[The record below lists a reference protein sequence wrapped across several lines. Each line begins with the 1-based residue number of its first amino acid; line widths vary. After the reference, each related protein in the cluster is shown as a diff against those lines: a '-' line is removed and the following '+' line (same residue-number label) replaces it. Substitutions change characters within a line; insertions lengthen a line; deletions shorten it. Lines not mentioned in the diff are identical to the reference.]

1 MWSSQFLSPPLSSS
15 SFQSLPLSSRPLL
28 WHLRNAE
35 NKKRFSRSC
44 RAPMASLHNQVAPQ
58 NIDSCK
64 RRALLILGIS
74 VFPLLPLKNEVFAS
88 EVEERNGNEKQNIE
102 QGGSSSNPFLSL
114 LNALGLLSS
123 GVLAALYSL
132 AQKEQSTSE
141 ATIESDNAIVSLERS
156 FESKLLQQKEEQN
169 KLLNK
174 AKEEQLSLAN
184 RLESANSTITGLGR
198 ELQGEKQKIDQLQ
211 AHIGDLRLKLEKAE
225 KEKDSL
231 EENVK
236 EKDSSIAAL
245 QGRVNLLSSE
255 VKDKEETIQGLSS
268 SLAQKD
274 SDLTK
279 LNTSYQQTRVEVD
292 TLKSEIVNLNEEL
305 SKHRNE
311 LEQKNSMLE
320 DLNVSVDS
328 LKVERDDLK
337 QKLNTLEHEFEGLR
351 SSSEKKAAD
360 DRKLLEDRENE
371 LRQLK
376 ETYELSLKEADAKQA
391 VISDLTKD
399 RDALK
404 KTLDMEAENMQS
416 MKQELQLTK
425 EALESS
431 KQEASDLTMELSE
444 SRKSSSELEAELLK
458 VQTEFSEEKESFQN
472 SLNEAIK
479 SLDEMKQQ
487 ALTLSKDLE
496 VSNSRISSLEEER
509 EFLVNSLEK
518 EKKLARDAQ
527 ENLEDAQS
535 VMARLGTE
543 RESFQK
549 RAKKLEDD
557 LASAKGEFLHLR
569 AQANKQEREPVVN
582 SESEEETDTQNGV
595 NNGNTQLEQEGE
607 AAVKTTAAPAKKTTR
622 KKRASS
628 R

>member
-102 QGGSSSNPFLSL
+102 QGSSSSNPFLSL

-141 ATIESDNAIVSLERS
+141 ATIESN

-211 AHIGDLRLKLEKAE
+211 ADIGDLRLKLEKAE

-311 LEQKNSMLE
+311 LEQKNSILE

-328 LKVERDDLK
+328 LTVERDDLK

-371 LRQLK
+371 LSQLK

-404 KTLDMEAENMQS
+404 KTLDVEAENMQS
-416 MKQELQLTK
+416 LKQELQLTK

-479 SLDEMKQQ
+479 SLDEMRQQ